1 MSCHLFLLPTL
12 LLWAVIPN
20 VVLKYV
26 LVEVNE
32 FTEQDANKGIIYSIS
47 KNIWKSHNHLV
58 FKMINMIH

>member
-1 MSCHLFLLPTL
+1 MRCYLFLLPNL
-12 LLWAVIPN
+12 MLWAVIPN

-32 FTEQDANKGIIYSIS
+32 LTEQDANKGIIYSIS

-58 FKMINMIH
+58 FKTINMIH

>member
-1 MSCHLFLLPTL
+1 MRCYLFLLPNL
-12 LLWAVIPN
+12 MLWAVIPN

-32 FTEQDANKGIIYSIS
+32 LTEQDANKGIIYSIS

-58 FKMINMIH
+58 FETINMIH